1 MASPSTGR
9 WRMRQRQNHAMPHGL
24 PKHIWHTRPTE
35 HQKMAR
41 KCQRSNLVPSAS
53 RSSSST
59 PSCCWRA
66 TLPGIVATPIF
77 LGYRP
82 PGHPICES
90 RITVIWRGGGSYR
103 GTPTC
108 LLTRASLS
116 VNPAAPLLFRHA
128 PASLPIC
135 ESISTIVW
143 VRWTRWRCWH
153 HWWHDWLHWWQDRSK
168 WRRCG
173 WASAVVDSAAPRFLV
188 CCPRIFVTHGAI
200 ERVHGTNR
208 HRMCWWQRAR
218 WCGRWCRRW
227 RGRWRGR
234 WRERWRRPLRGER
247 SGWNCHRG
255 LRQSCGGTSRGAT
268 PAHGAAAE
276 LLLCLGPCCFPH
288 QETIITIVREC

>member
-82 PGHPICES
+82 PSHPICES
-90 RITVIWRGGGSYR
+90 RITVIRRGGGPCR
-103 GTPTC
+103 GTPSC

-173 WASAVVDSAAPRFLV
+173 WASAVVDSAAPLFLV
-188 CCPRIFVTHGAI
+188 SCPCVFCIHCAI
-200 ERVHGTNR
+200 EWVNWTRRYWTSS
-208 HRMCWWQRAR
+208 WWCGRR
-218 WCGRWCRRW
+218 RRGWCGRW
-227 RGRWRGR
+227 
-234 WRERWRRPLRGER
+234 RGEW
-247 SGWNCHRG
+247 SGWNRHRW
-255 LRQSCGGTSRGAT
+255 LWQSCRGPRCGAS
-268 PAHGAAAE
+268 PAHSAAAE
-276 LLLCLGPCCFPH
+276 ILLCLGPCCFPH
-288 QETIITIVREC
+288 RESSITIVWE